1 MTFTPLEI
9 PDVILI
15 KPAIYGDNRGFFFES
30 YKKDLFVQNGIT
42 VDFVQDNMSSSSRGV
57 VRGLHYQK
65 YPHSQGKLV
74 RVVKGEV
81 FDVAVDIREGSP
93 WYGKWVGRILSADNK
108 LSMYVPPGF
117 AHGFCVVSE
126 TAEFHYKCSGYY
138 SPEHERGIM
147 WNDPAVNITWPI
159 DPAEAVLSDKD
170 ARNPLLAD
178 ADNNFVY
185 A

>member
-1 MTFTPLEI
+1 
-9 PDVILI
+9 
-15 KPAIYGDNRGFFFES
+15 
-30 YKKDLFVQNGIT
+30 
-42 VDFVQDNMSSSSRGV
+42 MSSSSRGV
-57 VRGLHYQK
+57 VRGLHYQM

-74 RVVKGEV
+74 RVVRGEV
-81 FDVAVDIREGSP
+81 FDVAVDMREGSP

-108 LSMYVPPGF
+108 LSLYVPPGF

-126 TAEFHYKCSGYY
+126 MAEFHYKCSGYY
-138 SPEHERGIM
+138 SPEHERGII
-147 WNDPAVNITWPI
+147 WNDPAVGISWPI
-159 DPAEAVLSDKD
+159 DPADAVLSDKD